1 MDINSILG
9 TMLSNESISALSEN
23 TGASESEVKKVLGSA
38 LPALLTG
45 AGNESGDK
53 SLADAFLGAAM
64 KHGSSDTSNLSSY
77 LKKVDT
83 DDGAK
88 IVNYLLGA
96 SGDDTS
102 VQSIASDTKVSKA
115 KTNSILA
122 NAAPLLMSLLGQG
135 AASSGKGS
143 SIITTLAMAA
153 LMNNLLGG
161 GNSSQQSSGLDL
173 GGIIGGLQGGGT
185 TATTTTTTGK
195 KKKKPASSGANNN
208 AAGGLL
214 DGLMGLLK

>member
-23 TGASESEVKKVLGSA
+23 TGASENEVKKVLGSA
-38 LPALLTG
+38 LPSLLTG
-45 AGNESGDK
+45 AHNESNDK
-53 SLADAFLGAAM
+53 NLADAFLSAAM
-64 KHGSSDTSNLSSY
+64 KHGSSDTSNVSSY
-77 LKKVDT
+77 LKKVDM

-96 SGDDTS
+96 TGDDAS
-102 VQSIASDTKVSKA
+102 VQSIASATKVSKA

-135 AASSGKGS
+135 ASSSGGG

-153 LMNNLLGG
+153 LMKNLLGG
-161 GNSSQQSSGLDL
+161 GSSSNAQSGGLDL
-173 GGIIGGLQGGGT
+173 GNLIGGLLGGGAAPT
-185 TATTTTTTGK
+185 TNH
-195 KKKKPASSGANNN
+195 KPASSNNG
-208 AAGGLL
+208 GGLL
-214 DGLMGLLK
+214 GGLMGLLK

>member
-38 LPALLTG
+38 LPSLLTG
-45 AGNESGDK
+45 AHNEAQDK
-53 SLADAFLGAAM
+53 SLADAFLNAALQ
-64 KHGSSDTSNLSSY
+64 HGSSNTSNVASY
-77 LKKVDT
+77 LKKVDK

-96 SGDDTS
+96 TGDDTS
-102 VQSIASDTKVSKA
+102 VSSIASAAKVSQA
-115 KTNSILA
+115 KTKSVLST
-122 NAAPLLMSLLGQG
+122 AAPLLMSLLGQG
-135 AASSGKGS
+135 ASSGNGS
-143 SIITTLAMAA
+143 SLITTLAMAA
-153 LMNNLLGG
+153 LMKNLLGG
-161 GNSSQQSSGLDL
+161 GNAQSSGSGLDL
-173 GGIIGGLQGGGT
+173 GSLIGGLLGGT
-185 TATTTTTTGK
+185 QPVAATTTTNG
-195 KKKKPASSGANNN
+195 KKKKPASASNN